1 MNPLPHARQRN
12 KWQREKGRE
21 RQEMGKKR
29 TREEDAKAED
39 APEEKR
45 HHADTPAEF
54 ECWVCHEST
63 PEELQ
68 ASCKT
73 VGCLALV
80 CASCVLGRR
89 CRDWANQ
96 PMCNRCKR
104 SSPRWFRFSQRGGRL
119 VDFLTEKVACNLT
132 GYKFMRCVMDSDGSL
147 RRQEALDTLHAGWS
161 FLEAAMPEDTTDET
175 RKEMRAMLVKEAC
188 AMHQRCVL
196 HTGSLRDIR
205 AAMSRGDWD
214 VASVLARGGIGTF
227 ITADDLLI
235 LSRLVRELG
244 DAGMQEE
251 AVALGRGC
259 LERHERALGKDDRDT
274 LGFRETFRSLLAK
287 AGDHEGAVRVG
298 RESLD
303 AHRRMF
309 GEHSEATI
317 SVMQG
322 LALGLAH
329 VGKHDEALDLLHAS
343 LEEERLARDKKTPET
358 VATMATVAQLLV
370 EAEMDP
376 EAVELWKKCL
386 KRARRAFG
394 NEDEKTISIMLSLAK
409 ALYRTLK
416 REKIEQALAL
426 AREAWEARKRALG
439 KDHEDT
445 DEAVYVVA
453 SCSVALKGENME

>member
-1 MNPLPHARQRN
+1 MNPLPHARHRN
-12 KWQREKGRE
+12 KWQREN
-21 RQEMGKKR
+21 MGKKR
-29 TREEDAKAED
+29 TREKDAEE

-54 ECWVCHEST
+54 ECWVCNEST
-63 PEELQ
+63 PKELQ
-68 ASCKT
+68 ASCRT

-89 CRDWANQ
+89 YRNHANQ
-96 PMCNRCKR
+96 PACTRCGN
-104 SSPRWFRFSQRGGRL
+104 SSPRWFKFSQRGGRL
-119 VDFLTEKVACNLT
+119 LDFLTEKVTCNLT
-132 GYKFMRCVMDSDGSL
+132 GYTFMRCAMDSGGSL
-147 RRQEALDTLHAGWS
+147 GRLGALDTFYKGWG
-161 FLEAAMPEDTTDET
+161 FLEAAMPKDSTEET
-175 RKEMRAMLVKEAC
+175 RKEMRAMLVEEAR
-188 AMHQRCVL
+188 AMEQRCAL
-196 HTGSLRDIR
+196 HSGNLRDIR
-205 AAMSRGDWD
+205 AAMTRGDWD
-214 VASVLARGGIGTF
+214 VAAMLARGGIGTF
-227 ITADDLLI
+227 INADDLLI
-235 LSRLVRELG
+235 LSRLVRELD
-244 DAGMQEE
+244 DAGMQGE
-251 AVALGRGC
+251 AVALGRSC
-259 LERHERALGKDDRDT
+259 LERHERALGKDDWDT
-274 LGFRETFRSLLAK
+274 LRFRETFRSLLAK

-358 VATMATVAQLLV
+358 VDTMATVAQLLV

-376 EAVELWKKCL
+376 EAVGLWKKCL

-394 NEDEKTISIMLSLAK
+394 DEDEKTISVMLSLAK

-416 REKIEQALAL
+416 REEIERALAL

-445 DEAVYVVA
+445 DEAVHVVA
-453 SCSVALKGENME
+453 ACSVALKGEKME